1 MKLTIIA
8 SLILTLTACSTPS
21 DGDRFNLPA
30 FYTAFA
36 VSIGLMILSGTPEP
50 LTVFS
55 KTAFYNDLK
64 NYINIALIMGLVLGC
79 TKEPYTSA
87 DTVEASA
94 EIKAQSASG
103 AFTLGGVSAYCWL
116 SFY

>member
-1 MKLTIIA
+1 M
-8 SLILTLTACSTPS
+8 
-21 DGDRFNLPA
+21 
-30 FYTAFA
+30 
-36 VSIGLMILSGTPEP
+36 
-50 LTVFS
+50 
-55 KTAFYNDLK
+55 FYNDLK
-64 NYINIALIMGLVLGC
+64 NYINIALIMGFVVGC

-94 EIKAQSASG
+94 EIKAQGASG

>member
-8 SLILTLTACSTPS
+8 SLILTLTACSIPS
-21 DGDRFNLPA
+21 DGDRFKLPA

-64 NYINIALIMGLVLGC
+64 NYINIALIMGLVVGC

-94 EIKAQSASG
+94 EIKA
-103 AFTLGGVSAYCWL
+103 
-116 SFY
+116 